1 MYKLAPFKCL
11 TITQI
16 YDFSKKGGKADFF
29 FFFAIIIKPQ
39 MPLIELNVLNP
50 EYLFNI
56 SNSELFEA
64 IQINAS
70 YLVLSSLK
78 RHSTAGPGS
87 AF

>member
-1 MYKLAPFKCL
+1 MLFQRKEGQAEHFL
-11 TITQI
+11 
-16 YDFSKKGGKADFF
+16 

-50 EYLFNI
+50 DYPFNI

-70 YLVLSSLK
+70 FLGLSSLK
-78 RHSTAGPGS
+78 RHSTSGPGS